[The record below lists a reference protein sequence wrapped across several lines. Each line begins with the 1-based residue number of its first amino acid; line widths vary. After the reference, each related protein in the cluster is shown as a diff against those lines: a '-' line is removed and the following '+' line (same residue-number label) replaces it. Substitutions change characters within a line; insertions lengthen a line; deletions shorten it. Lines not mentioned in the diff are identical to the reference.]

1 MVNITSFL
9 RKWNGRTLQDD
20 GSRVSKEFHSFQVAF
35 FNTMRK
41 IAKGIGA
48 EVVKP
53 SYGHYDMSGFIKRG
67 NKYVYFSYDN
77 GIGYGGRT
85 HIILKGG
92 HEHDYGC
99 HAPLLI
105 RTAANDTD
113 YRGGDNNFCPFS
125 QCEELI
131 EKLLNTEHHGW

>member
-9 RKWNGRTLQDD
+9 RKWNGKTLQDD

-35 FNTMRK
+35 FNAMRK
-41 IAKGIGA
+41 IAKGLGA

-67 NKYVYFSYDN
+67 GKYVYFNYDN
-77 GIGYGGRT
+77 SIGYGGRT
-85 HIILKGG
+85 HIILKG
-92 HEHDYGC
+92 EYNYGC
-99 HAPLLI
+99 HAPFLI

-113 YRGGDNNFCPFS
+113 YSGGHNNFCPFS

-131 EKLLNTEHHGW
+131 EKLLNT